1 MRYEFEVET
10 FDKMW
15 LCDHGFVDEGA
26 MPSKEA
32 MIRLSEET
40 MECYSAWEDMRAANN
55 NKETTCEEWEHLE
68 RRLLSELADVIQ
80 ATANIALTC
89 GAGQADMA
97 EALWECYERNY
108 RRGRMGG
115 GA

>member
-1 MRYEFEVET
+1 MRYELEVQT
-10 FDKMW
+10 FDVGW
-15 LCDHGFVDEGA
+15 LYDNGYVEGA

-32 MIRLSEET
+32 MTKLAEET
-40 MECYSAWEDMRAANN
+40 MECYSAWEDMRAAWNN
-55 NKETTCEEWEHLE
+55 EGTTSEEWDHLE

-89 GAGQADMA
+89 GAEQADVA
-97 EALWECYERNY
+97 TALWECHERNV